1 MSKPLFWCA
10 FEFVGEGPKT
20 EVAGFMI
27 GEGSRPV
34 DGWEAKG
41 DVPNK
46 EVPVDFPS
54 LITTVDLKISSSS
67 FKALYLSSC
76 DFTEA
81 KAPPEGVSEFIEVT
95 DGGT

>member
-46 EVPVDFPS
+46 EVPVDFP
-54 LITTVDLKISSSS
+54 
-67 FKALYLSSC
+67 
-76 DFTEA
+76 
-81 KAPPEGVSEFIEVT
+81 VT
-95 DGGT
+95 LTINNFHFHLQIQPK

>member
-34 DGWEAKG
+34 EDGWEAKG

-46 EVPVDFPS
+46 EVPVDFPVTLTINNFHFHLYGSVCYS
-54 LITTVDLKISSSS
+54 LVQ
-67 FKALYLSSC
+67 
-76 DFTEA
+76 
-81 KAPPEGVSEFIEVT
+81 
-95 DGGT
+95 